1 MATLQNGGPGT
12 FLAVTSHLPNY
23 VNNTAFLCFTSL
35 SMKTHKCVITM
46 ARSVGN
52 CILESSFEKFP
63 RGTCPRNPLEASAS
77 PPAEPL
83 YPYFQML
90 PKTLFGDLK
99 RAVPHATCTT
109 NSLRSIY

>member
-12 FLAVTSHLPNY
+12 FLAVTSHLLNE

-52 CILESSFEKFP
+52 CILESPVLKNFWGERAP
-63 RGTCPRNPLEASAS
+63 GTP
-77 PPAEPL
+77 
-83 YPYFQML
+83 
-90 PKTLFGDLK
+90 
-99 RAVPHATCTT
+99 
-109 NSLRSIY
+109 